1 MQLNRKVI
9 KLYLVNLLPS
19 LTGCSR
25 PSGDAMFVL
34 KTLDYKVGQIY
45 VLADTLVQ
53 KKHSSIREI
62 KLELHIKI
70 DEA

>member
-19 LTGCSR
+19 LTGCLR

-34 KTLDYKVGQIY
+34 KTLNYKLGQIS
-45 VLADTLVQ
+45 VSLDTYLCSKETVPLGRLLRHG
-53 KKHSSIREI
+53 K
-62 KLELHIKI
+62 
-70 DEA
+70 